1 MSEALTGSPRVLNKL
16 VDCAVASKSGTAFTW
31 IYQGEGWDIIPA
43 QGSTEEML
51 RWRGYLDLG
60 GMEREPLTFFLQ
72 GANIADNN
80 AVTGLS
86 TGIYV
91 IDVFSKVE
99 ITDDDLNTLTS
110 NGYPYTPGYLSSL
123 QDMDQVLYGQ
133 IRCYYHDAGWTL
145 DNLQQMFFSSAWG
158 EGVGTSASRIHLTRY
173 VFTSGD
179 DASLNIPESIFQCI
193 GTAAEEADL
202 EYIMR
207 LRRDYELQQ

>member
-1 MSEALTGSPRVLNKL
+1 PRILNKL
-16 VDCAVASKSGTAFTW
+16 LDSAVASKSGTAYTW

-60 GMEREPLTFFLQ
+60 GLEREHLTFFMQ
-72 GANIADNN
+72 GANISDAGPI
-80 AVTGLS
+80 TGLS
-86 TGIYV
+86 IGIYV

-99 ITDDDLNTLTS
+99 ITDDDLNAVVS
-110 NGYPYTPGYLSSL
+110 NGYPYAPGFMSSL

-133 IRCYYHDAGWTL
+133 MRCFYHDTGWTS
-145 DNLQQMFFSSAWG
+145 DNLQQQFWSSTWG

-173 VFTSGD
+173 IFSSGTE
-179 DASLNIPESIFQCI
+179 AALNIPESIFQCV
-193 GTAAEEADL
+193 GTAAEEDDL
-202 EYIMR
+202 EYMMR